1 MITPITA
8 PCLLVAMPGM
18 LDGNLSQTVLL
29 LAEHNEE
36 GAIAFVLNRP
46 STVSLKSMIS
56 IIDRDVPEA
65 IPAWYGGPVDT
76 TTAIILHDRKA
87 HAGDTEIAPG
97 IHLSTTGRI
106 LDSLIDHGA
115 NALQN
120 QFKGLEIRGDTVHP
134 YRFLVGYAGWGAG
147 QLDEE
152 IKGGSWLL
160 CPLDRKFVFDTPWA
174 DLWSECMQRVGVQKT
189 SIIAPSKH
197 TGADYL
203 N

>member
-1 MITPITA
+1 MIAPISS

-18 LDGNLSQTVLL
+18 LDGNFSQAVLL

-76 TTAIILHDRKA
+76 TTAIILHDRKIQVN
-87 HAGDTEIAPG
+87 DSEIAPG
-97 IHLSTTGRI
+97 VNLSTTGKI

-115 NALQN
+115 AALQN
-120 QFKGLEIRGDTVHP
+120 NCNGLDVTGHTVHP

-152 IKGGSWLL
+152 LRAGAWQI
-160 CPLDRKFVFDTPWA
+160 CPLDRKLVFDTPWTT
-174 DLWSECMQRVGVQKT
+174 LWTECAARIGVQKASARKIALPT
-189 SIIAPSKH
+189 SAQ
-197 TGADYL
+197 YL